1 MNESELNKLFDKYQ
15 NNQCTAEELRTVED
29 FLSSFQNNNQW
40 NKEVHGDQNEVE
52 NRILQK
58 IERNLDPNTKKSKS
72 RKFISSASLLVAASI
87 SALLVLSILVYSND
101 HKEVDKS
108 EVSTIIRKAGKGQKY
123 SIVLADGTKVKL
135 NSESTLVFPEKFTN
149 YTREVELVGEAFFE
163 VTENPDKPFIVKTKK
178 LTTEV
183 LGTSFNVRAFEKK
196 KSVVTVVTGKVK
208 VSTNQYEKLTSE
220 SILLLPEEQGYIDLV
235 SNKLTK
241 SNIELEKVISW
252 KNNTIVFDHV
262 SMREAADILERW
274 YDVKITFEK
283 SSIKECLI
291 LRSSYKNES
300 LENVL
305 KSLKFIQGIDYRI
318 ADNKEVVIS
327 GGICKN

>member
-1 MNESELNKLFDKYQ
+1 MNESELKKLFDKYQ

-29 FLSSFQNNNQW
+29 FLNSYQKNNQW
-40 NKEVHGDQNEVE
+40 NETVHGNQNETE
-52 NRILQK
+52 IRIFQK
-58 IERNLDPNTKKSKS
+58 IEHNIRTKNQKPRT
-72 RKFISSASLLVAASI
+72 RKLFSTASLLVAASI

-101 HKEVDKS
+101 QKEVDKS
-108 EVSTIIRKAGKGQKY
+108 QATTIIRKAGKGQKY

-135 NSESTLVFPEKFTN
+135 NSESTLIFPEKFTSN
-149 YTREVELVGEAFFE
+149 TREVELVGEAFFE
-163 VTENPDKPFIVKTKK
+163 VTENPKKPFIVKTKK

-183 LGTSFNVRAFEKK
+183 LGTSFNIQAFEKK
-196 KSVVTVVTGKVK
+196 TSTVTVVTGKVK
-208 VSTNQYEKLTSE
+208 VSTNQFEKLTNE
-220 SILLLPEEQGYIDLV
+220 SILLLPKEQGYIDLV

-241 SNIELEKVISW
+241 SNIELEKAVSW
-252 KNNTIVFDHV
+252 KDNTIIFDHV

-274 YDVKITFEK
+274 YDVNITFEK
-283 SSIKECLI
+283 SSLKECLI

-305 KSLKFIQGIDYRI
+305 KSLEFIQGINFQF
-318 ADNKEVVIS
+318 ASSKEIVIS